1 MDVQPEIEK
10 VIEIAR
16 EAVKSDKL
24 EEYEKAYDLYFKAAE
39 LIYLLLKK
47 EQKPD
52 TIKIYKERIL
62 GYSESAKY
70 IKEKKLNTRKNVQGN
85 DKETEEDEYKKK
97 FETQLD
103 SCKLKEKPN
112 VKWEDIAGLEKA
124 KEILKEIVL
133 YPIKYPQVFLG
144 KRKPWKS
151 ILLYGPPGTDK
162 IILAKAAVT
171 EIQGNFFYVS
181 AENIKSNWMGE
192 SERLI
197 KGLFEQAR
205 KNKPAIIFLDEIE
218 KIIGAMSDNE
228 DIASIRLKGEYLVQL
243 KGFQYNNEGILI
255 IGTTNIPWNLDPA
268 ILRIFQKKI
277 YISLPDFDS
286 RKVLFDLN
294 LKGKPN
300 TLTEEQIE
308 ELTEKTEGFTL
319 IKEAINESIK
329 KCESAEYFKKI
340 PGNDEE
346 KCNYTPCDN
355 NEPDVI
361 KMKMSEIQE
370 SDTLLL
376 PKVIYED
383 FLEVLKNVK
392 ATVNPEDLI
401 KHEEF
406 TKDFG
411 QEG

>member
-1 MDVQPEIEK
+1 M
-10 VIEIAR
+10 
-16 EAVKSDKL
+16 
-24 EEYEKAYDLYFKAAE
+24 
-39 LIYLLLKK
+39 K
-47 EQKPD
+47 E
-52 TIKIYKERIL
+52 
-62 GYSESAKY
+62 
-70 IKEKKLNTRKNVQGN
+70 V
-85 DKETEEDEYKKK
+85 
-97 FETQLD
+97 
-103 SCKLKEKPN
+103 
-112 VKWEDIAGLEKA
+112 
-124 KEILKEIVL
+124 VL
-133 YPIKYPQVFLG
+133 YPIKYPQVFQG

-197 KGLFEQAR
+197 KGLFELAR

-228 DIASIRLKGEYLVQL
+228 DIASIRLKGEYLLQL

-277 YISLPDFDS
+277 YISLPDFDA

-308 ELTEKTEGFTL
+308 ELTEKTEGFSNSDISTL

-329 KCESAEYFKKI
+329 KCESAEYFKII
-340 PGNDEE
+340 PRTNEE
-346 KCNYTPCDN
+346 KCKYMPCKED
-355 NEPDVI
+355 EPDAI
-361 KMKMSEIQE
+361 KMKLSEIPE
-370 SDTLLL
+370 SDILLP
-376 PKVIYED
+376 PKVIYEG
-383 FLEVLKNVK
+383 FLEALKKVK
-392 ATVNPEDLI
+392 TTVNPEDLI
-401 KHEEF
+401 KYEEF
-406 TKDFG
+406 TREFG